1 MEAVIAIVKNLLK
14 NPRNALVLGVVLGG
28 ILGFIVA
35 WGLWPVEVVDTTP
48 EVMRADL
55 QEDWLRMA
63 AETYARTNN
72 PDDALRRWNDLGDEA
87 GAAYVRLQANPGSM
101 DPAVLQNYGG
111 LIQTVQG
118 PIVPA
123 PDGGGAPA
131 STTNLLIYASIIVL
145 VALVGAGG
153 MYLFRLLRKGPGTT
167 TAVMQASQASR
178 SAERTNF
185 EEMGLAPPI
194 TQTMT
199 TYVLGDD
206 LYDESFSIDT
216 GGGEFLGEYGI
227 GVSETIGVGEPK
239 KVAALEVWLF
249 DKNDIKT
256 ATKVL
261 MSEHAYNDPVIRGR
275 LEPKGD
281 LNVVKPGEQVLLET
295 ETLQLLAT
303 VVDLEYGVGAL
314 PPNSYFERITLEL
327 AIWPRS
333 GN

>member
-14 NPRNALVLGVVLGG
+14 NPRVSLILGVILGLL
-28 ILGFIVA
+28 LGFIIA
-35 WGLWPVEVVDTTP
+35 WNFWPVEVINTTP
-48 EVMRADL
+48 DVLRQDL
-55 QEDWLRMA
+55 QEDYMRMA
-63 AETYARTNN
+63 AESYARTNN
-72 PDDALRRWNDLGDEA
+72 PDDAVRRWEDLGDAA
-87 GAAYVRLQANPGSM
+87 GATYSRLQANPGNL

-111 LIQTVQG
+111 LIQSVKG
-118 PIVPA
+118 
-123 PDGGGAPA
+123 
-131 STTNLLIYASIIVL
+131 STTSTPADAGGSSLGNIVIYVSIAVVVILL
-145 VALVGAGG
+145 GAGG
-153 MYLFRLLRKGPGTT
+153 VYLYRLLRKGSGET
-167 TAVMQASQASR
+167 TAVMQAAQASR
-178 SAERTNF
+178 DAERTNF

-216 GGGEFLGEYGI
+216 GGGEFLGEYGV

-239 KVAALEVWLF
+239 KVAALEIWLF

-261 MSEHAYNDPVIRGR
+261 MSEHAYNDPNIRAR

-281 LNVVKPGEQVLLET
+281 LNVVSPGEQVLLET

-303 VVDLEYGVGAL
+303 VVDMEYGMGAM
-314 PPNSYFERITLEL
+314 PQNSYFERITLEL

>member
-1 MEAVIAIVKNLLK
+1 MEAVIAIVRNLLK
-14 NPRNALVLGVVLGG
+14 NPRVALILGVVLGLM
-28 ILGFIVA
+28 LGLIVG
-35 WGLWPVEVVDTTP
+35 WGLWPVQWTEGDPQVL
-48 EVMRADL
+48 RADL

-63 AETYARTNN
+63 AETYAKTNDPN
-72 PDDALRRWNDLGDEA
+72 EALRRWDDLGDAA
-87 GAAYVRLQANPGSM
+87 GDAYVRLQANPGAM
-101 DPAVLQNYGG
+101 DPAVLQNFGG
-111 LIQTVQG
+111 LVQTVRG
-118 PIVPA
+118 PIIPA
-123 PDGGGAPA
+123 PQTGGDSSA
-131 STTNLLIYASIIVL
+131 SNLVVYASILVL

-153 MYLFRLLRKGPGTT
+153 MYLYRLLRKGSGVT

-178 SAERTNF
+178 AAEKTNF
-185 EEMGLAPPI
+185 EELGLEPPI

-216 GGGEFLGEYGI
+216 SGGEFLGEYGV

-239 KVAALEVWLF
+239 KVGALEIWLF

-261 MSEHAYNDPVIRGR
+261 MSEHAYNDPTIRAR

-281 LNVVKPGEQVLLET
+281 LNVVKPGEKVLLET
-295 ETLQLLAT
+295 KTLQLLAT
-303 VVDLEYGVGAL
+303 VVDLEYGMGAL
-314 PPNSYFERITLEL
+314 PQNSYFERITLEL